1 MPPNAMM
8 NSTQRTATWCL
19 LFLTIALIAY
29 GSFYPFNWDWSRL
42 ASANNGGY
50 PTSLP
55 WGRTIRSDIVA
66 NLLFY
71 IPLGALL
78 IALSSPRRAP
88 LLNLLRAIAL
98 GTALSVCV
106 EYLQHAT
113 PPRTPSLTDVL
124 LNSASTG
131 IGAIGYWWLRRA
143 VGMPQLRA
151 RGFDPALLVLL
162 GLWAAFHMAPFM
174 PSVRLRQIYTALQ
187 PILEFDLTLG
197 GTARYFASYLIVSAA
212 LRALVKRENFW
223 LTFAAAAFLSM
234 ASRLLVVGQ
243 VLSPDEILGFALALP
258 LVLAL
263 RDQPHKRAAMPV
275 LLVVAIAWFI
285 YALAPF
291 DFQTRAQTFQWVP
304 FAGFLENNMDRAYVQ
319 FFAKLFLYLG
329 FVWLAAHAGFRAR
342 TAGVIGALIAGMIE
356 GAQIYLPGRNAE
368 ITDPLLVLACAAL
381 VALAG
386 TGAVSDTRS
395 SPRSAKPKS
404 RRRD

>member
-1 MPPNAMM
+1 MPANGSM
-8 NSTQRTATWCL
+8 NLTQRTATWCL

-29 GSFYPFNWDWSRL
+29 GSFYPFNWDWARL
-42 ASANNGGY
+42 ATANGGHY

-78 IALSSPRRAP
+78 IALSSPRRAA
-88 LLNLLRAIAL
+88 LVNLVSAVGL

-151 RGFDPALLVLL
+151 RGFDPALLALL
-162 GLWAAFHMAPFM
+162 GLWAAFHMAPFL
-174 PSVRLRQIYTALQ
+174 PSVRLRQIYNALQ
-187 PILEFDLTLG
+187 PVLEFDLTLG
-197 GTARYFASYLIVSAA
+197 GSARYFASYLIVSAA

-223 LTFAAAAFLSM
+223 LTYTTIALLSM

-243 VLSPDEILGFALALP
+243 MLSPDEILGFLLALP
-258 LVLAL
+258 LVVAL
-263 RDQPHKRAAMPV
+263 RDTPHRRAAMPL
-275 LLVVAIAWFI
+275 LLVVVIAWFV

-304 FAGFLENNMDRAYVQ
+304 FVGFLENNMDRAYVQ
-319 FFAKLFLYLG
+319 FLAKLFLYLG

-342 TAGVIGALIAGMIE
+342 TAGVIGACIAAMIE

-368 ITDPLLVLACAAL
+368 ITDPLLVLVCAVV

-386 TGAVSDTRS
+386 TGAVNDTPGTSR
-395 SPRSAKPKS
+395 PTPAKS
-404 RRRD
+404 RRQR